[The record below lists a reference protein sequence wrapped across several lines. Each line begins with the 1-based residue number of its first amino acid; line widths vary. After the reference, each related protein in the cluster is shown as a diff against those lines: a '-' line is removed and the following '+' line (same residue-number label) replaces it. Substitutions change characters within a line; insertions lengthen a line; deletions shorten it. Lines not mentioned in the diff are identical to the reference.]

1 MPFFDYLCSACGHT
15 DEMMHP
21 IAKAPGEV
29 LCPKC
34 GAVMKRVPTLPGPP
48 RGGDTP
54 RFYPGRNE

>member
-1 MPFFDYLCSACGHT
+1 
-15 DEMMHP
+15 MHP

-29 LCPKC
+29 LCPEC

-54 RFYPGRNE
+54 RFYPGRNG